1 MPEKEKETQ
10 DGQISRRQFIK
21 NAGIVVG
28 GTAVGS
34 SILLSACGDGETV
47 TKTVTKTTTVAGQTV
62 TKYVCPYDNQ
72 EFDSL
77 AALKTH
83 LEAQHGDGGAG
94 AVEGMITLNV
104 NGQNYVIKVEPQ
116 WTLSYTLREVC
127 LLPGT
132 KQPCWRGECGACTV
146 IMNGRTVY
154 ACLVLAI
161 ECDGAQIRTVE
172 GLKVNGEL
180 SPLQRSFIKNRG
192 FQCGMCTPGFLMTG
206 VALLETNPNPT
217 IDEVRQAVSGH
228 ICACGNMNRNIQS
241 IYEGG
246 S

>member
-1 MPEKEKETQ
+1 M
-10 DGQISRRQFIK
+10 
-21 NAGIVVG
+21 
-28 GTAVGS
+28 
-34 SILLSACGDGETV
+34 LSGCGNGETV
-47 TKTVTKTTTVAGQTV
+47 TKTITTTVAGGTV
-62 TKYVCPYDNQ
+62 TKYACPYDSQ
-72 EFDSL
+72 EFDTL

-83 LEAQHGDGGAG
+83 LESQHGEGGG
-94 AVEGMITLNV
+94 GLEGLITLNV
-104 NGQNYVIKVEPQ
+104 NGTNYILKVEPQ
-116 WTLSYTLREVC
+116 WTLAYTLREKC

-132 KQPCWRGECGACTV
+132 KVPCWRGECGACTV

-154 ACLVLAI
+154 SCLVLAI
-161 ECDGAQIRTVE
+161 EADGAVIRTVE

-180 SPLQRSFIKNRG
+180 SALQRSFIKNRG

-206 VALLETNPNPT
+206 VALLEKNPNPLLE
-217 IDEVRQAVSGH
+217 EVAEAVSGH

>member
-1 MPEKEKETQ
+1 MPEEEKVIQ

-34 SILLSACGDGETV
+34 TILLSGCGNGETV
-47 TKTVTKTTTVAGQTV
+47 TKTITTTVAGGTV
-62 TKYVCPYDNQ
+62 TKYACPYDSQ
-72 EFDSL
+72 EFDTL

-83 LEAQHGDGGAG
+83 LESQHGEGGG
-94 AVEGMITLNV
+94 GLEGLITLNV
-104 NGQNYVIKVEPQ
+104 NGTNYILKVEPQ
-116 WTLSYTLREVC
+116 WTLAYTLREKC

-132 KQPCWRGECGACTV
+132 KVPCWRGECGACTV

-154 ACLVLAI
+154 SCLVLAI
-161 ECDGAQIRTVE
+161 EADGAVIRTVE

-180 SPLQRSFIKNRG
+180 SALQRSFIKNRG

-206 VALLETNPNPT
+206 VALLEKNPNPLLE
-217 IDEVRQAVSGH
+217 EVAEAVSGH

>member
-1 MPEKEKETQ
+1 MPEEEKVIQ

-34 SILLSACGDGETV
+34 TILLSGCGNGETV
-47 TKTVTKTTTVAGQTV
+47 TKTITTVAGGTA
-62 TKYVCPYDNQ
+62 TKYACPYASQ
-72 EFDSL
+72 EFDTL

-83 LEAQHGDGGAG
+83 LESQHGEGGG
-94 AVEGMITLNV
+94 GLEGLITLNV
-104 NGQNYVIKVEPQ
+104 NGTNYILKVEPQ
-116 WTLSYTLREVC
+116 WTLAYTLREKC

-132 KQPCWRGECGACTV
+132 KVPCWRGECGACTV

-154 ACLVLAI
+154 SCLVLAI
-161 ECDGAQIRTVE
+161 EADGAVIRTVE

-180 SPLQRSFIKNRG
+180 SALQRSFIKNRG

-206 VALLETNPNPT
+206 VALLEKNPNPLLE
-217 IDEVRQAVSGH
+217 EVAEAVSGH